1 MMDKT
6 QSIDGAQSV
15 RRALGLLKQLAEQ
28 HESGMRLSELVQTS
42 GLVRSTTHRLLTCL
56 AEEGF
61 VEKDASGKRY
71 RLGLQA
77 MQLGFAVMNRMPL
90 LEMFRPV
97 MQRLAR
103 LSGDTVFLVIRQG
116 DEALCLH
123 RETGAFPVKVFT
135 IDVGE
140 RRLIG
145 VGAGGLAMLAE
156 LDDEEIKQIYTR
168 NLNAYTQAGISEA
181 QLWKGIKATRKE
193 GYSETINAI
202 THGVIGIGAA
212 IPVGFGMQAALSFGA
227 IASRMD
233 VARRKEL
240 SKILLDAVN
249 QQA

>member
-1 MMDKT
+1 MDKA

-28 HESGMRLSELVQTS
+28 HGSGMRLSELVQSS

-56 AEEGF
+56 TEEGF
-61 VEKDASGKRY
+61 VEKDATGKRY

-77 MQLGFAVMNRMPL
+77 MQLGFAAMSRMPL
-90 LEMFRPV
+90 LELFRPV
-97 MQRLAR
+97 MQKLAR
-103 LSGDTVFLVIRQG
+103 ISGDTVFLVIRQG

-123 RETGAFPVKVFT
+123 RETGSFPVKVFT

-145 VGAGGLAMLAE
+145 VGAGGLAMLAGM
-156 LDDEEIKQIYTR
+156 DDEEIRQMYVR
-168 NLNAYTQAGISEA
+168 NLTAYTQAGITEG
-181 QLWKGIKATRKE
+181 QFWKAIKVTRKE

-202 THGVIGIGAA
+202 THGVVGIGAA
-212 IPVGFGMQAALSFGA
+212 IPVGSGMQAALSFGA

-233 VARRKEL
+233 IERRKEL
-240 SKILLDAVN
+240 SKILLEAVKH
-249 QQA
+249 QA